1 MDLRGQF
8 TVRGS
13 RFEVM
18 RGIGGDCM
26 SEALREIEETD
37 LVNLERLAHLLR
49 SLSPVELETLEM
61 LLDEEASKTIE
72 QSLKQLQEGKGIP
85 IEDW

>member
-1 MDLRGQF
+1 
-8 TVRGS
+8 
-13 RFEVM
+13 
-18 RGIGGDCM
+18 M